1 MGFKEAFLYRKFMIF
16 YVRKLSKNIQNNI
29 CLKQIKG
36 IKESCKQIQKESE
49 KPKHKV
55 RAKVEHMFALIKTTM
70 KQESTRYIGLLRNN
84 LNFTIVC
91 IAANLKLFAHKQI
104 KLKEVKNR
112 WKKWENNQC

>member
-1 MGFKEAFLYRKFMIF
+1 MQWAHILSLCADKAYKSEEID
-16 YVRKLSKNIQNNI
+16 KLLKNKNIQNNI

-112 WKKWENNQC
+112 